1 MKEKFVDWLKKL
13 IGLNESM
20 EEHEDMETV
29 EGTHQSSY
37 QVHQKVEQP
46 QPVIQQQVPQNVVM
60 KQPTASEPVNY
71 IDQTYQQHPSPQTQ
85 HISQMSNDF
94 EELLLE
100 DQRKKRFVKS
110 GNIIDI
116 STPPSNEMVIIEPK
130 NLDDASRVVSLL
142 RSKKAVIVSYMN
154 STLSQELK
162 DAISNFIC
170 GAICAIDGNQEIIT
184 QQGVFLFTPGNININ
199 NLNNAPSLQRTVDK
213 SANNLFYT
221 INDVSS
227 SKKKEKDS
235 RAS

>member
-1 MKEKFVDWLKKL
+1 MKDKFDWLKKL

-20 EEHEDMETV
+20 EGHESVDTV
-29 EGTHQSSY
+29 EEEQSY
-37 QVHQKVEQP
+37 QP
-46 QPVIQQQVPQNVVM
+46 QPVVEVQQPVVQQPVQNVVM
-60 KQPTASEPVNY
+60 KQNHIVDPVSH
-71 IDQTYQQHPSPQTQ
+71 IQQTYQQPVSQPQ
-85 HISQMSNDF
+85 HIPQMSNDF

-100 DQRKKRFVKS
+100 EQRKKRFVKS

-199 NLNNAPSLQRTVDK
+199 NLNSAPNLQRTVDK

-221 INDVSS
+221 INDVAN

>member
-1 MKEKFVDWLKKL
+1 MKDKFDWLKKL
-13 IGLNESM
+13 IGLNETM
-20 EEHEDMETV
+20 EEHEEV
-29 EGTHQSSY
+29 EMVEEAQTY
-37 QVHQKVEQP
+37 QPQQKVEP
-46 QPVIQQQVPQNVVM
+46 QQTIIQQQPLQNVVM
-60 KQPTASEPVNY
+60 QQNPISEPVNHVH
-71 IDQTYQQHPSPQTQ
+71 QTYQQPVAQTQ
-85 HISQMSNDF
+85 HVSQMSNDF
-94 EELLLE
+94 EEILLE
-100 DQRKKRFVKS
+100 EQRKKRFVKS

-199 NLNNAPSLQRTVDK
+199 NLNSAPNLQRTVDK

-221 INDVSS
+221 INDVAN